1 MDMEDADA
9 FNDYNY
15 WRLPPPVIN
24 ENAPAT
30 NEAPCRDDVS
40 MDEDEETYSDFNFW
54 RAPPPPSDLRALGLE
69 QQSVATPQRPASP
82 RREYLEVPTP
92 DDVDSD
98 NEDGGD
104 DDDPMTALSGG
115 AGARLLGLLGQ
126 LSAHLGSSSRFARA
140 AGLLQEDMMRQRE
153 SMMQAQQQAPESP
166 AGSPTRPFAPLA
178 GSTLEQPEV
187 RNSVSSLLNI
197 LQVDPPTLALPRPA
211 NIEPPAMVLFDP
223 NHALDGGMPEPADS
237 PASPESVAALSPPCK
252 RWCLEH
258 ASSPMCTICLEQID
272 DPDGCLAMPCAKQHV
287 FHKACLLKWLDTRN
301 TCPICRH
308 SMPTA
313 AEEMDEGEEVEPA
326 PPAQPRQAW
335 TEEQEVEPEEASD
348 EWESVEPPT
357 EE

>member
-1 MDMEDADA
+1 MLSRTYQCVNVAP
-9 FNDYNY
+9 
-15 WRLPPPVIN
+15 RLPDALQLASA
-24 ENAPAT
+24 API
-30 NEAPCRDDVS
+30 
-40 MDEDEETYSDFNFW
+40 
-54 RAPPPPSDLRALGLE
+54 DL
-69 QQSVATPQRPASP
+69 
-82 RREYLEVPTP
+82 
-92 DDVDSD
+92 
-98 NEDGGD
+98 GGS
-104 DDDPMTALSGG
+104 TTLV
-115 AGARLLGLLGQ
+115 LGQ
-126 LSAHLGSSSRFARA
+126 LEGGTHLR
-140 AGLLQEDMMRQRE
+140 
-153 SMMQAQQQAPESP
+153 
-166 AGSPTRPFAPLA
+166 
-178 GSTLEQPEV
+178 
-187 RNSVSSLLNI
+187 LLNVGDSGAM
-197 LQVDPPTLALPRPA
+197 LLRPGMREFGGQGGPTLAFPRPA
-211 NIEPPAMVLFDP
+211 NIEPPAMVLFAP
-223 NHALDGGMPEPADS
+223 RHALDGGMPAPADS

-348 EWESVEPPT
+348 EWESGEPPT

>member
-24 ENAPAT
+24 EPAT

-153 SMMQAQQQAPESP
+153 SMMQAQQSWGMIAFPFVRQLRFAREAEAWRIASRAQSGHAGVGHENSSAGCVSCRYVWKRFLIVSGLSSVLPDVSP
-166 AGSPTRPFAPLA
+166 RFSKRSSMAS
-178 GSTLEQPEV
+178 SDSSKK
-187 RNSVSSLLNI
+187 SVSL
-197 LQVDPPTLALPRPA
+197 
-211 NIEPPAMVLFDP
+211 
-223 NHALDGGMPEPADS
+223 HDS
-237 PASPESVAALSPPCK
+237 GA
-252 RWCLEH
+252 
-258 ASSPMCTICLEQID
+258 T
-272 DPDGCLAMPCAKQHV
+272 
-287 FHKACLLKWLDTRN
+287 
-301 TCPICRH
+301 
-308 SMPTA
+308 
-313 AEEMDEGEEVEPA
+313 
-326 PPAQPRQAW
+326 
-335 TEEQEVEPEEASD
+335 
-348 EWESVEPPT
+348 
-357 EE
+357 